1 MKSKEKPIKFSL
13 KQIRT
18 QQFAIIEESYY
29 DKEKSS
35 LSSSFHFGAD
45 KGNKIIGVFVS
56 CKFETKKQ
64 PFLIIEVRCFF
75 QIEDKD
81 WESLFNSKNNTVH
94 IPKGFI
100 THLAMLTVGTT
111 RGVLHA
117 KTENTPF
124 NRFILPPLNITDYIK
139 EDISL

>member
-1 MKSKEKPIKFSL
+1 MESKEQPIKFSL

-18 QQFAIIEESYY
+18 HQFAIIDDSYL
-29 DKEKSS
+29 DKEKIS
-35 LSSSFHFGAD
+35 LSSSLHFGSD
-45 KGNKIIGVFVS
+45 KENKVIGVFAS
-56 CKFETKKQ
+56 FKFETKKQ

-81 WESLFNSKNNTVH
+81 WDSLFDSKSNTVQ

-117 KTENTPF
+117 KTESTPF
-124 NRFILPPLNITDYIK
+124 NRYILPPINITEFIK